1 MAQRFE
7 WYSGP
12 MNEVTKMY
20 EPFWKG
26 QSLTPQTAHKI
37 TSVKLYCYRVYSA
50 LSFRLTADI
59 YAAPADV
66 PEGPSLAYGEIPATA
81 LPTSWSWVE
90 VPLNT
95 PYAILQAGLKYAIA
109 FRYTST
115 NSTYY
120 VYWSIANPGDY
131 PRGIWLN
138 QGHPHYTRD
147 GRFEEW
153 GELLP
158 AGGLTGFPMADK
170 LVAKGAI

>member
-12 MNEVTKMY
+12 MNEVTRMY

-26 QSLTPQTAHKI
+26 QSFTPQITHRI

-50 LSFRLTADI
+50 SSFKLTTAI
-59 YAAPADV
+59 YAAPSNTPV
-66 PEGPSLAYGEIPATA
+66 GPSLAYGEIPATS
-81 LPTSWSWVE
+81 LPESWNWVE
-90 VPLNT
+90 VPLNA
-95 PYAILQAGLKYAIA
+95 PYAILQSGVKYAVA
-109 FRYTST
+109 FNYTST
-115 NSTYY
+115 NSNYY

-131 PRGIWLN
+131 PGGVWLD
-138 QGHPHYTRD
+138 QGSPNYIRD

-158 AGGLTGFPMADK
+158 AGGSTGGITHR
-170 LVAKGAI
+170 LISTGAI

>member
-26 QSLTPQTAHKI
+26 QSFTPQITHKI
-37 TSVKLYCYRVYSA
+37 TSVRLYCYRVYSA
-50 LSFRLTADI
+50 LSFKLTAAI
-59 YAAPADV
+59 YAAPSNTPV
-66 PEGPSLAYGEIPATA
+66 GPSLAHGEIPATI
-81 LPTSWSWVE
+81 LPESWNWVE
-90 VPLNT
+90 VPLNA
-95 PYAILQAGLKYAIA
+95 PYAILEVGIKYAIA
-109 FRYTST
+109 FHYTST
-115 NSTYY
+115 NSNYY

-131 PRGIWLN
+131 AGGVWLD
-138 QGHPHYTRD
+138 QGSPNYTRD

-158 AGGLTGFPMADK
+158 AGGSTGGVTHRLISA
-170 LVAKGAI
+170 GAI

>member
-26 QSLTPQTAHKI
+26 QSFTPQVTHKI
-37 TSVKLYCYRVYSA
+37 TAVRLYCYRVYSA
-50 LSFRLTADI
+50 LSFKLTADI
-59 YAAPADV
+59 YAAPDDV
-66 PEGPSLAYGEIPATA
+66 PEGPSLAYGEIPATS
-81 LPTSWSWVE
+81 LPETWNWVE

-95 PYAILQAGLKYAIA
+95 PYAVLQAATRYAIA
-109 FRYTST
+109 FHYTST
-115 NSTYY
+115 NSNYY

-131 PRGIWLN
+131 PRGVWLN
-138 QGHPHYTRD
+138 QGNPNYTRD

-158 AGGLTGFPMADK
+158 AGGFATVTHS
-170 LVAKGAI
+170 LVNAGAI

>member
-26 QSLTPQTAHKI
+26 QSFTPQITHKI

-50 LSFRLTADI
+50 LSFKLTAAI
-59 YAAPADV
+59 YAAPSNT
-66 PEGPSLAYGEIPATA
+66 PSGPSLAYGEIPATS
-81 LPTSWSWVE
+81 LPTGWNWVE
-90 VPLNT
+90 VPLDVPFAT
-95 PYAILQAGLKYAIA
+95 LQAGVKYAIA
-109 FRYTST
+109 FHYTST
-115 NSTYY
+115 NSNYY
-120 VYWSIANPGDY
+120 VYWSIANPGGY
-131 PRGIWLN
+131 SGGVWLD
-138 QGHPHYTRD
+138 QGSPNNTRD

-158 AGGLTGFPMADK
+158 AGGGTGGVTHR
-170 LVAKGAI
+170 LISSGAI

>member
-1 MAQRFE
+1 MMQRFE

-26 QSLTPQTAHKI
+26 QSFTPQLTHKI

-50 LSFRLTADI
+50 LSFKLTAAI
-59 YAAPADV
+59 YAAPSNTPV
-66 PEGPSLAYGEIPATA
+66 GPSLAYGEIPATS
-81 LPTSWSWVE
+81 LPESWNWVE

-95 PYAILQAGLKYAIA
+95 PYAMLQAGVKYAVA
-109 FRYTST
+109 FHYTST
-115 NSTYY
+115 NSNYY
-120 VYWSIANPGDY
+120 VYWSIANPGGY
-131 PRGIWLN
+131 SGGVWLD
-138 QGHPHYTRD
+138 QGGPNYTRD

-158 AGGLTGFPMADK
+158 AGGSTGGVTHR
-170 LVAKGAI
+170 LIISGAI

>member
-1 MAQRFE
+1 MSQRFE

-20 EPFWKG
+20 DPFWKG
-26 QSLTPQTAHKI
+26 QSFTPQIAHKI

-66 PEGPSLAYGEIPATA
+66 PEGPSLAYGEIPATI
-81 LPTSWSWVE
+81 LPESWNWVE
-90 VPLNT
+90 VPLT
-95 PYAILQAGLKYAIA
+95 APHAILQAGVKYAIA
-109 FRYTST
+109 FHYTST
-115 NSTYY
+115 NSNYY

-131 PRGIWLN
+131 PRGVWLN
-138 QGHPHYTRD
+138 QGNPNYTRD

-158 AGGLTGFPMADK
+158 AGGGIATVTHRLIN
-170 LVAKGAI
+170 VGAI

>member
-1 MAQRFE
+1 MMQRFE

-26 QSLTPQTAHKI
+26 QSFTPQITHKI

-50 LSFRLTADI
+50 SSFKLTAGI
-59 YAAPADV
+59 YAAPSNTPV
-66 PEGPSLAYGEIPATA
+66 GPSLAYGEIPATS
-81 LPTSWSWVE
+81 LPESWNWVE

-95 PYAILQAGLKYAIA
+95 PYAILQSGVKYAVA
-109 FRYTST
+109 FHYTST
-115 NSTYY
+115 NSNYY
-120 VYWSIANPGDY
+120 VYWSIANPGGY
-131 PRGIWLN
+131 SGGVWLN
-138 QGHPHYTRD
+138 QGSPNSTRD

-158 AGGLTGFPMADK
+158 SGGNTGGVTHR
-170 LVAKGAI
+170 LISTGAI

>member
-20 EPFWKG
+20 DPFWKG
-26 QSLTPQTAHKI
+26 QSFTPQIAHKI

-66 PEGPSLAYGEIPATA
+66 PEGPSLAYGEIPATI
-81 LPTSWSWVE
+81 LPESWNWVE
-90 VPLNT
+90 VPLT
-95 PYAILQAGLKYAIA
+95 APHAILQAGVKYAIA
-109 FRYTST
+109 FHYTST
-115 NSTYY
+115 NSNYY

-131 PRGIWLN
+131 PRGVWLN
-138 QGHPHYTRD
+138 QGNPNYTRD

-158 AGGLTGFPMADK
+158 AGGGIATVTHRLIN
-170 LVAKGAI
+170 VGAI

>member
-20 EPFWKG
+20 NPFWKG
-26 QSLTPQTAHKI
+26 QSFTPQVTHRI
-37 TSVKLYCYRVYSA
+37 TSVRLYCYRVYSA
-50 LSFRLTADI
+50 LSFKLTADI

-66 PEGPSLAYGEIPATA
+66 LEGISLAYGEIPATI
-81 LPTSWSWVE
+81 LPESWSWVE
-90 VPLNT
+90 VPLNA
-95 PYAILQAGLKYAIA
+95 PHAILQAGVKYAIA
-109 FRYTST
+109 FHYTST
-115 NSTYY
+115 NSNYY

-131 PRGIWLN
+131 PRGVWLN
-138 QGHPHYTRD
+138 QGNPNYTRD

-158 AGGLTGFPMADK
+158 TGGVATVTHR
-170 LVAKGAI
+170 LVNVGAI